1 MSWSFPIEVDP
12 KTGKIKTSSKTTEI
26 RQSILLL
33 LKTIRGERELQPLYG
48 SKLNQFAFEPVSYEL
63 IREITEEVIRTIS
76 YWEKRVEAVD
86 VQILE
91 QDQENSKLLFQI
103 SYQVKETKEREI
115 LEYSYRLMN

>member
-12 KTGKIKTSSKTTEI
+12 KTGKIKMSSKTTEI

-33 LKTIRGERELQPLYG
+33 LKTVRGEREVQPLYG
-48 SKLNQFAFEPVSYEL
+48 SRLNQFAFEPISYEL

-91 QDQENSKLLFQI
+91 QDKENSQLLFQI
-103 SYQVKETKEREI
+103 SYQIKETKEREV

>member
-1 MSWSFPIEVDP
+1 M
-12 KTGKIKTSSKTTEI
+12 SSKTTEI

-33 LKTIRGERELQPLYG
+33 LKTVRGEREVQPLYG
-48 SKLNQFAFEPVSYEL
+48 SRLNQFAFEPISYEL

-91 QDQENSKLLFQI
+91 QDKENSQLLFQI
-103 SYQVKETKEREI
+103 SYQIKETKEREV

>member
-12 KTGKIKTSSKTTEI
+12 KTGKIKMSSKTTET

-33 LKTIRGERELQPLYG
+33 LKTVRGEREVQPLYG
-48 SKLNQFAFEPVSYEL
+48 SRLNQFAFEPISYEL

-91 QDQENSKLLFQI
+91 QDKENSQLLFQI
-103 SYQVKETKEREI
+103 SYQIKETKEREV

>member
-12 KTGKIKTSSKTTEI
+12 KTGKIKMSSKTTEI

-33 LKTIRGERELQPLYG
+33 LKTVRGEREVQPLYG
-48 SKLNQFAFEPVSYEL
+48 SRLNQFTFEPISYEL

-91 QDQENSKLLFQI
+91 QDKENSQLLFQI
-103 SYQVKETKEREI
+103 SYQIKETKEREV

>member
-12 KTGKIKTSSKTTEI
+12 KTGKIKMSSKTTEI

-33 LKTIRGERELQPLYG
+33 LKTVRGEREVQPLYG
-48 SKLNQFAFEPVSYEL
+48 SRLNQFAFEPISYEL
-63 IREITEEVIRTIS
+63 LREITEEVIRTIS

-91 QDQENSKLLFQI
+91 QDKENSQLLFQI
-103 SYQVKETKEREI
+103 SYQIKETKEREV